1 VPAGLPSENGLA
13 SPIYG
18 IAASVPK
25 PAFQVHHL
33 KGVNMAKG
41 QLKSGHEKKKPK
53 QDKSASQKS
62 VSAYQQSK
70 TSDGS
75 APSAFGKKK

>member
-1 VPAGLPSENGLA
+1 V
-13 SPIYG
+13 
-18 IAASVPK
+18 
-25 PAFQVHHL
+25 
-33 KGVNMAKG
+33 AKG

-70 TSDGS
+70 SGAA
-75 APSAFGKKK
+75 APSVFGKKK